1 MSCSSGRDGSLAH
14 YLSSADERPA
24 SGRYIQ
30 LALRNLRE
38 RKTGLYGPNVENSGR
53 SETSA
58 RGSDL
63 RADSNGV

>member
-1 MSCSSGRDGSLAH
+1 MNDLRQAAISS
-14 YLSSADERPA
+14 
-24 SGRYIQ
+24 